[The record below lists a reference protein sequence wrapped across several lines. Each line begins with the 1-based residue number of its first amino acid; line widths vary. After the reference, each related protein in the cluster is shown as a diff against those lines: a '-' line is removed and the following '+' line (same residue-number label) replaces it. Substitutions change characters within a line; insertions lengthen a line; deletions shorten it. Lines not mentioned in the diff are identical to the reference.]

1 MAKIGRN
8 DRCPCG
14 SGKKYKQCCL
24 AKDQAAERAA
34 RVEPRTVADAQT
46 ADHLPHHHPHFCN
59 DCNAAIDDAANTV
72 IALIDAGKLDEA
84 GHAAQTLV
92 ERWPDIY
99 DGYDCLGM
107 VCHARGDKHQ
117 AADYYRKVISFA
129 RRDPTLYDPQFENY
143 YQELIASLDPTG
155 SMGALPPN
163 PRDI

>member
-24 AKDQAAERAA
+24 AKDEAAERATHVQPA
-34 RVEPRTVADAQT
+34 TAAPAHT
-46 ADHLPHHHPHFCN
+46 ADPLPHHHPHFCN
-59 DCNAAIDDAANTV
+59 DCNAEIDDAANTV
-72 IALIDAGKLDEA
+72 IALIDAGKLDGAER
-84 GHAAQTLV
+84 AAQTIV

-107 VCHARGDKHQ
+107 VCHARGDKRQ
-117 AADYYRKVISFA
+117 AADYYRKVIGFA
-129 RRDPTLYDPQFENY
+129 RRDPTLYDPQFETY
-143 YQELIASLDPTG
+143 YQELIAGLDPAG

>member
-24 AKDQAAERAA
+24 AKDEAAERAA
-34 RVEPRTVADAQT
+34 HMQPETAAAAQT

-59 DCNAAIDDAANTV
+59 DCNVAIDDAANTV
-72 IALIDAGKLDEA
+72 IALIDAGKLDDAER
-84 GHAAQTLV
+84 AAQTLV
-92 ERWPDIY
+92 EQWPDIY
-99 DGYDCLGM
+99 DGYDCLVM
-107 VCHARGDKHQ
+107 VCHARGDKRQ
-117 AADYYRKVISFA
+117 AADYYRKVIGFA

-143 YQELIASLDPTG
+143 YQELIAGLDPTG

>member
-24 AKDQAAERAA
+24 AKDEAAERAT
-34 RVEPRTVADAQT
+34 REERRTVAAAPT
-46 ADHLPHHHPHFCN
+46 ANHLPHHHPHFCK
-59 DCNAAIDDAANTV
+59 DCNAAVDDAANTV
-72 IALIDAGKLDEA
+72 IALIDAGKLDDAER
-84 GHAAQTLV
+84 AAQTLV

-107 VCHARGDKHQ
+107 VCHARGNQHQ

-129 RRDPTLYDPQFENY
+129 RRDPSLYDPQFEDY
-143 YQELIASLDPTG
+143 YQQLIAGLDPKG
-155 SMGALPPN
+155 SMGPLPPN

>member
-24 AKDQAAERAA
+24 AEDQAAERSA
-34 RVEPRTVADAQT
+34 RVEPRAVAAAQT

-59 DCNAAIDDAANTV
+59 DCNGAIDAAANTV

-84 GHAAQTLV
+84 ERAAQTLV

-143 YQELIASLDPTG
+143 YQELIAGLDPTG
-155 SMGALPPN
+155 SMGVPPPN